1 MKPPKFKFRNLQS
14 GVILLLIVLS
24 LLAIGGTIFL
34 AAIADSQQSER
45 GKAVATAKFND
56 ATDLRQAI
64 FGYILSAP
72 IGGAYLRPGSLPVPD
87 SLFTPTYDGL
97 SETKCLGNNAGG
109 NGLPAANNNTAAQRC
124 LGRWPWQVVPIDL
137 SGASRDSTG
146 ALMANDPNGAI
157 PWIAISAN
165 LSLQDTCLT
174 KLNSDVLHLTYTAF
188 LCTAPLPHPWLTV
201 VGSNGEV
208 LTNRAAVVIII
219 PGPSQKLDNGYVQT
233 RASNAAPGNPKDY
246 LDRISLPLGCSA
258 SCTATYDNAGLDNTF
273 IQFPTSAKYPANSED
288 ASKTGYVPFNDIVVY
303 ITIDDLMPVIEKR
316 VLAEMKASLTSFAS
330 TAATPS
336 GTLGWPWAA
345 SYALPANDGAFISNA
360 GTIVGMF
367 PFFPVSPSTTPTG
380 YSTAVNWSSSAV
392 RTAPSN
398 LRVCRRVR
406 TGPARWVNVA
416 QGVTTEASALSGSIP
431 TATARWRGATA
442 VELNGT
448 STTPTI
454 ITKAFASWYS
464 TSADCTDDVDP
475 IASPPTY
482 TVSRTVTLNLSEP
495 TCASPTATYA
505 NGTSTLPHRIDWTCP
520 MLTTPTLDFPITI
533 NDTITDAPLSPVSAS
548 YPVYPGN
555 SASVTLNNM
564 RYQPLM
570 ASWFYDNEWYKQSFY
585 AVANSS
591 APASTTNCSSA
602 TTLTV
607 GSTTGVQALVML
619 SGKSLTNAVRP
630 SLPAGDYLEL
640 KNSTSSID
648 CLFEDKTR
656 ALASTYND
664 QTVVVSP

>member
-1 MKPPKFKFRNLQS
+1 MS
-14 GVILLLIVLS
+14 
-24 LLAIGGTIFL
+24 
-34 AAIADSQQSER
+34 
-45 GKAVATAKFND
+45 
-56 ATDLRQAI
+56 
-64 FGYILSAP
+64 
-72 IGGAYLRPGSLPVPD
+72 
-87 SLFTPTYDGL
+87 
-97 SETKCLGNNAGG
+97 
-109 NGLPAANNNTAAQRC
+109 
-124 LGRWPWQVVPIDL
+124 
-137 SGASRDSTG
+137 
-146 ALMANDPNGAI
+146 NDPNGNI

-174 KLNSDVLHLTYTAF
+174 KLNSDVLNLTYTSFSCA
-188 LCTAPLPHPWLTV
+188 AALPHPWLTV

-219 PGPSQKLDNGYVQT
+219 PGPPQKLDNGYVQT
-233 RASNAAPGNPKDY
+233 RASNAAPGKPKDY

-258 SCTATYDNAGLDNTF
+258 SCTATYNNAGLDNTF
-273 IQFPTSAKYPANSED
+273 IQFPANSTYPANPED
-288 ASKTGYVPFNDIVVY
+288 TSKTGNVPFNDIVVY

-316 VLAEMKASLTSFAS
+316 VLAEMKASLTSFAN
-330 TAATPS
+330 TPVAPS
-336 GTLGWPWAA
+336 VTLGWPWAA

-380 YSTAVNWSSSAV
+380 YATAVDWSSSTV

-398 LRVCRRVR
+398 LTVCRRVQ

-416 QGVTTEASALSGSIP
+416 QGVTTEPSALSGSIP
-431 TATARWRGATA
+431 AATARWRGATA

-454 ITKAFASWYS
+454 ITKTFASWYS

-482 TVSRTVTLNLSEP
+482 TVSRTVTLNLSQP
-495 TCASPTATYA
+495 TCASPKATYA
-505 NGTSTLPHRIDWTCP
+505 NGTSTLPHRINWTCP
-520 MLTTPTLDFPITI
+520 ILTTPTVDFPITI
-533 NDTITDAPLSPVSAS
+533 NDTITNAPLSPVSAS
-548 YPVYPGN
+548 YNVYPGN

-591 APASTTNCSSA
+591 APATTTNCASA
-602 TTLTV
+602 STLTV

-619 SGKSLTNAVRP
+619 SGKSLTNSVRP

-640 KNSTSSID
+640 KNSTSSTD
-648 CLFEDKTR
+648 CLFEDKNR

-664 QTVVVSP
+664 QTVVVAP